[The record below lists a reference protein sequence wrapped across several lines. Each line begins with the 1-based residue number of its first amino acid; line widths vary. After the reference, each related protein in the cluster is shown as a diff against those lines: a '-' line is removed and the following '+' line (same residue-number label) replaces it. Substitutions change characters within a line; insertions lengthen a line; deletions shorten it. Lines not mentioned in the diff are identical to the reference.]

1 MTENNICTWYFFFK
15 DHINKELVG
24 CSLKKK
30 AHFPISFSKLFSFLK
45 HDYWSLGILGQGT
58 TDKLT
63 VSLMMI
69 NPWSLVTPT
78 VNLPLCGLWNPPLP
92 LHNYKLSL
100 GPESGDMLH
109 SAM

>member
-1 MTENNICTWYFFFK
+1 MFFK
-15 DHINKELVG
+15 
-24 CSLKKK
+24 KKK